1 LSDEPDTWFL
11 VMEVVPERGGGWW
24 VARADRET
32 LPKATVVSGPHET
45 EAEAERLADQM
56 RQTRLQ

>member
-1 LSDEPDTWFL
+1 MTAEPNTWFL

-32 LPKATVVSGPHET
+32 LPKATVVSGPHPT
-45 EAEAERLADQM
+45 ESAAEKVAAQM
-56 RQTRLQ
+56 REAGTA